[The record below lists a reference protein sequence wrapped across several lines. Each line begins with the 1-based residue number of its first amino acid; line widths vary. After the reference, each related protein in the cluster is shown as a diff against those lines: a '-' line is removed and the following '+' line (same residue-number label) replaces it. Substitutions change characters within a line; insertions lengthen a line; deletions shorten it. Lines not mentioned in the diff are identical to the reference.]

1 MIMINRIA
9 RSLYGGHQINQK
21 NTGDNGQGLFDYHS
35 TINTFQCVN
44 SELHKTE
51 NPELALSPNVA
62 ASKDHLRARICSR
75 SGDAQS
81 PVLLV
86 VMVHFDTI

>member
-1 MIMINRIA
+1 MMMINKIA
-9 RSLYGGHQINQK
+9 RSLSDGHQINLK
-21 NTGDNGQGLFDYHS
+21 NTGDNGQGLSDYHS

-51 NPELALSPNVA
+51 NPELALSPKVA
-62 ASKDHLRARICSR
+62 ASKDQLRARICSR

-81 PVLLV
+81 RVLLV